1 MKSLLSM
8 KNSNVNLPK
17 KNAPKQ
23 PPVALNPLEE
33 QMTMTMLHALQLERT
48 IWLMA
53 AERGGAMVVDE
64 AALNPLWQTK
74 FERVDVDGK
83 QHPTLLRI
91 TATQLPDP
99 SDGQIRLLADLLAGQ
114 PEEATPAALLQAG
127 LSGYPPAYIIAR
139 IAPLVVARD
148 GKWNRV

>member
-8 KNSNVNLPK
+8 KNTNETSPK

-23 PPVALNPLEE
+23 PQVALSPLEE
-33 QMTMTMLHALQLERT
+33 QMSMTMLHALQLERT

-74 FERVDVDGK
+74 FERVEVEGK
-83 QHPTLLRI
+83 QHPTLLKI
-91 TATQLPDP
+91 TATQLPEP
-99 SDGQIRLLADLLAGQ
+99 NDGQIRMLADLLAGQ

-127 LSGYPPAYIIAR
+127 MSGYPPAYVIAR
-139 IAPLVVARD
+139 MAPLVVARD
-148 GKWNRV
+148 GKWHRV